1 MTQLDMAAARV
12 MAQGWWTYV
21 VRGVIA
27 VAFGVLAFL
36 SPLWG
41 LTLLVA
47 LFGIWALTE
56 GVTSFMAGMRARA
69 TERRW
74 WVEILEAIV
83 SIAAGILALV
93 FPALAAEILIY
104 LIAAWAIVIGV
115 FQVYLAVRIR
125 DQIKGEFWLA
135 LAGAAAIIFGIAT
148 FLFPAASALSI
159 TWLIGSF
166 AIAFGLLLVILG
178 WRLRR
183 IAELVRRDEATEYP
197 AAG

>member
-12 MAQGWWTYV
+12 MAEGWWTYL

-27 VAFGVLAFL
+27 VAFGVLAFI

-47 LFGIWALTE
+47 LFGIWALME
-56 GVTSFMAGMRARA
+56 GITSFLTGIRSRA
-69 TERRW
+69 TQRNW

-83 SIAAGILALV
+83 SIAAGVVAIV
-93 FPALAAEILIY
+93 FPALTAEILLI
-104 LIAAWAIVIGV
+104 LIAAWAVVIGA
-115 FQVYLAVRIR
+115 FQVYLAIRIR

-135 LAGAAAIIFGIAT
+135 LAGAAAIVFGVAI
-148 FLFPAASALSI
+148 FLFPAASALSV

-166 AIAFGLLLVILG
+166 AIAFGLLLIILG
-178 WRLRR
+178 WRLRH

>member
-1 MTQLDMAAARV
+1 MTQLDMATARV
-12 MAQGWWTYV
+12 MAQGWWTYL

-41 LTLLVA
+41 LALLVA
-47 LFGIWALTE
+47 LFGIWALME
-56 GVTSFMAGMRARA
+56 GITSFLTGMRARA
-69 TERRW
+69 TQRNW
-74 WVEILEAIV
+74 WVDILEAVV
-83 SIAAGILALV
+83 SIAAGVLALV
-93 FPALAAEILIY
+93 FPALTAEILLY

-115 FQVYLAVRIR
+115 FQVYLAIRIR

-135 LAGAAAIIFGIAT
+135 LAGAAAIVFGVAT
-148 FLFPAASALSI
+148 FLFPAASALSVV
-159 TWLIGSF
+159 WLIGSF
-166 AIAFGLLLVILG
+166 AIVFGLLLVILG

-197 AAG
+197 AAR